1 MIRRAATWAALFAL
15 AAQAPALAAY
25 SPGYWYQGDKL
36 VLSIWSS
43 APEEIEIRVQ
53 PVGEDG
59 RPQGAPAKQP
69 AALLK
74 GQSNV
79 EIAAGTAPGHR
90 LRFTRGGRA
99 FEVWANR
106 GSWAAGPEGLEITR
120 RPRGARAPEQLV
132 AIDDVELALGYSASV
147 EQPAQDRPLIL
158 ERSFG
163 KPAGQGIRPEDKSAL
178 ILVARGTVGP
188 VKLTVASRHGKA
200 LEYFDEALVLE
211 EGWRR
216 YVLPLAAFRS
226 RVARTKIESIHTVAI
241 ESALPATRGSTIA
254 IGYVGLGARGPR
266 IERLERSGDRVK
278 LSIQG
283 GRADLRLAYTRSGT
297 ASSEPARQ
305 QKAPFELTDP
315 LAQKAW
321 ICWGPVDAAACDP
334 PDAPRTYR
342 LIPPAPRQPFLID
355 DFDTEADVNAHRELV
370 VAFASSATLS
380 ARPLRRAPGSARLSF
395 EPRHAGDYVGISEYW
410 PGDAP
415 PTMRTLAIRLQPEA
429 APTSVE
435 IGLEDQARK
444 TARLELSSYQ
454 RGAAGAPETI
464 QIPLEAFEAAY
475 SGYVGKGKLGS
486 LRRLIITIFGRENV
500 GKTAALTLD
509 QIELRPELAPLV
521 IASFER
527 SRPELS
533 DVSGLMRTE
542 ATGGALDLDLNAP
555 GHYGRA
561 AALTV
566 RGLTKEGYALFSIGL
581 NGLDLSR
588 RERLVLWARGASKP
602 ALVLVSGKKRASLP
616 LEVNGAS
623 WAKIE
628 VPLGSFGQKELL
640 KRADQLLLVWEG
652 RAIEREALVID
663 ELRIE

>member
-1 MIRRAATWAALFAL
+1 MICRAATWAALIAL
-15 AAQAPALAAY
+15 AVEAPALAAY

-59 RPQGAPAKQP
+59 RPQGAPAKQL
-69 AALLK
+69 ASLIK

-120 RPRGARAPEQLV
+120 RPRGVRALEQLV
-132 AIDDVELALGYSASV
+132 AIDDVELALGYSASA
-147 EQPAQDRPLIL
+147 EAPAQDRPLIL

-163 KPAGQGIRPEDKSAL
+163 KPAGQGIRPEDKGAL
-178 ILVARGTVGP
+178 IVVARGTVGP
-188 VKLTVASRHGKA
+188 VKLTLASRHGKA

-211 EGWRR
+211 PSWRR

-226 RVARTKIESIHTVAI
+226 RIARTKIESIHTLAI

-266 IERLERSGDRVK
+266 LERLERSGDAVK
-278 LSIQG
+278 LHLSG
-283 GRADLRLAYTRSGT
+283 ARADLRLAYTRSGT
-297 ASSEPARQ
+297 AAQAPARQ
-305 QKAPFELTDP
+305 ERAPKTPVELRDP

-321 ICWGPVDAAACDP
+321 ICWGPAEAPACDP
-334 PDAPRTYR
+334 PDAPKTYR

-380 ARPLRRAPGSARLSF
+380 ARPLRRAPGNARLSF
-395 EPRHAGDYVGISEYW
+395 APTHAGDYVGLSEYW
-410 PGDAP
+410 PTDP
-415 PTMRTLAIRLQPEA
+415 PRGLKTLAIRLEAQA
-429 APTSVE
+429 APSSVE
-435 IGLEDQARK
+435 IGLEDQAKK
-444 TARLELSSYQ
+444 TARIELSSYPLGQ
-454 RGAAGAPETI
+454 SGELR
-464 QIPLEAFEAAY
+464 IPLEAFEAAY
-475 SGYVGKGKLGS
+475 SGYVGKGKLGPV
-486 LRRLIITIFGRENV
+486 RRLIITLFGRGNV
-500 GKTAALTLD
+500 GKTTALTLD
-509 QIELRPELAPLV
+509 QIELRPEPAPLA
-521 IASFER
+521 IASFDR

-533 DVSGLMRTE
+533 DVSGLMRSE
-542 ATGGALDLDLNAP
+542 AKGGALEVDLLAA
-555 GHYGRA
+555 GQRGRA

-566 RGLTKEGYALFSIGL
+566 RGLSKEGYALFSIGL
-581 NGLDLSR
+581 NGVDLSQR
-588 RERLVLWARGASKP
+588 QRLVWWARGDARP

-616 LEVNGAS
+616 LELSAS
-623 WAKIE
+623 SWSKIE
-628 VPLGSFGQKELL
+628 VPLERLGPKELL

-652 RAIEREALVID
+652 RAIEREALLID
-663 ELRIE
+663 ELSVE